1 MPQKNNQEEIITR
14 KHVRKI
20 IYPIII
26 GIGVVVFLLQRE
38 VDVDMF
44 SVISFTWY
52 SAFWI
57 SVAFMMMVIRDLGY
71 MVRLRI
77 LTEGEFT
84 WRQCFNVVM
93 LWEFSS
99 AITPSA
105 IGGTGI
111 AIFFVNREGLSIGRS
126 TAVVMATSFLDEL
139 YFILMFPVLFLVVT
153 GNVLFS
159 IGVEPGEE
167 AMSFTNEFF
176 YFAVIGYFVKLVFVL
191 LVAYGLFINPRGL
204 KWLLLWIFRLP
215 IIRKWR
221 YKMKETGTDLI
232 ETSRTFKS
240 KPFKFWLKVFVA
252 TIFSWT
258 ARYWVVNFLLLAF
271 FYNVMAFDTFD
282 HILIFA
288 RQLVMWIMML
298 VSPTPGG
305 SGFAEFVFSRYLGDF
320 IPLGFAVMMAL
331 VWRLISY
338 YPYLFIGAVMLPQW
352 LAGKITYGKKQ
363 KISKDSISTK
373 PDHPG

>member
-1 MPQKNNQEEIITR
+1 MPVNNNMNDEVITR

-26 GIGVVVFLLQRE
+26 GLAVVVYLLQRE
-38 VDVDMF
+38 VDVDLF
-44 SVISFTWY
+44 AIITFTWY
-52 SAFWI
+52 SVFWLAIAFL
-57 SVAFMMMVIRDLGY
+57 MMVIRDVGY
-71 MVRLRI
+71 IVRLKI
-77 LTEGEFT
+77 LSEGDFT
-84 WRQCFNVVM
+84 LRQCFNIIM

-105 IGGTGI
+105 IGGTGV

-126 TAVVMATSFLDEL
+126 TAIVMATSFLDEL
-139 YFILMFPVLFLVVT
+139 YFILMFPVLFFIVT
-153 GNVLFS
+153 GSRLFA
-159 IGVEPGEE
+159 IGVEQGEE
-167 AMSFTNEFF
+167 IISFTNEFF
-176 YFAVIGYFVKLVFVL
+176 YFAIIGYLVKFFFVL

-215 IIRKWR
+215 FIRKWR
-221 YKMKETGTDLI
+221 YKMNETGTDLI
-232 ETSRTFKS
+232 NTSRVFRTKS
-240 KPFKFWLKVFVA
+240 AGFWLKAFTA
-252 TIFSWT
+252 TFFSWT

-271 FYNVMAFDTFD
+271 FVVDE

-320 IPLGFAVMMAL
+320 IPVGFAVVMAL
-331 VWRLISY
+331 IWRLVSY
-338 YPYLFIGAVMLPQW
+338 YPYLFIGAIMLPRW
-352 LAGKITYGKKQ
+352 LSGKFSRKRPA
-363 KISKDSISTK
+363 KIN
-373 PDHPG
+373 

>member
-1 MPQKNNQEEIITR
+1 MPRNSNKEEVITR

-26 GIGVVVFLLQRE
+26 GLAVVVFLLQRE
-38 VDVDMF
+38 VDVDLF

-52 SAFWI
+52 SVFWI
-57 SVAFMMMVIRDLGY
+57 SIALLMMVVRDLGY

-77 LTEGEFT
+77 LTEGEFS
-84 WRQCFNVVM
+84 WRQCFNVIM

-105 IGGTGI
+105 IGGTGV

-139 YFILMFPVLFLVVT
+139 YFIIMFPILFFVVS
-153 GNVLFS
+153 GSVLFS

-167 AMSFTNEFF
+167 IISFTNEFF
-176 YFAVIGYFVKLVFVL
+176 YFAAIGYFIKLLFVIL
-191 LVAYGLFINPRGL
+191 IIYGLFVNPRGL

-215 IIRKWR
+215 FIRKWR
-221 YKMKETGTDLI
+221 YKMNETGTDLI
-232 ETSRTFKS
+232 QTSRIYKS
-240 KPFKFWLKVFVA
+240 KSPLFWIKVFVA

-258 ARYWVVNFLLLAF
+258 ARYWIVNFLLLAF
-271 FYNVMAFDTFD
+271 FYNVRVYGFLD

-305 SGFAEFVFSRYLGDF
+305 SGFAEFVFSRYLGDY
-320 IPLGFAVMMAL
+320 IPVGFAVMMAL

-338 YPYLFIGAVMLPQW
+338 YPYLFIGAVMLPRW
-352 LAGKITYGKKQ
+352 LAGKFPGNAGDKQ
-363 KISKDSISTK
+363 KK
-373 PDHPG
+373 PIKQKVVK

>member
-1 MPQKNNQEEIITR
+1 MQIEKNNKEEVITR

-26 GIGVVVFLLQRE
+26 GLAVVIFLLQRE
-38 VDVDMF
+38 VDVDLF
-44 SVISFTWY
+44 AVITFTWY

-57 SVAFMMMVIRDLGY
+57 SIAFLMMVIRDLGY

-77 LTEGEFT
+77 LTDGDFS
-84 WRQCFNVVM
+84 WRQCFNIIM

-105 IGGTGI
+105 IGGTGV

-139 YFILMFPVLFLVVT
+139 YFILMFPLLFFIVS
-153 GNVLFS
+153 GSALFS
-159 IGVEPGEE
+159 IGMEE
-167 AMSFTNEFF
+167 GQEAVSFTNEFF
-176 YFAVIGYFVKLVFVL
+176 YFAVIGYFVKFFFVL
-191 LVAYGLFINPRGL
+191 LVAYGLFVNPRGL

-215 IIRKWR
+215 FIRKWR
-221 YKMKETGTDLI
+221 YKMHETGTDLI
-232 ETSRTFKS
+232 STSRIFRKKS
-240 KPFKFWLKVFVA
+240 AIFWLKAFAA
-252 TIFSWT
+252 TFFSWT

-271 FYNVMAFDTFD
+271 FLVDG

-320 IPLGFAVMMAL
+320 IPIGFAVVMAL
-331 VWRLISY
+331 VWRLVSY
-338 YPYLFIGAVMLPQW
+338 YPYLFIGAIMLPRW
-352 LAGKITYGKKQ
+352 LSGKFSRKRKTQ
-363 KISKDSISTK
+363 V
-373 PDHPG
+373 

>member
-1 MPQKNNQEEIITR
+1 MQKQYKDEEIITR

-26 GIGVVVFLLQRE
+26 GIAVVVFLLQRE

-44 SVISFTWY
+44 AVITFTWY
-52 SAFWI
+52 SAFWLAI
-57 SVAFMMMVIRDLGY
+57 AFLMMVIRDLGY
-71 MVRLRI
+71 IVRLKI
-77 LTEGEFT
+77 LSEGDFS
-84 WRQCFNVVM
+84 WRQCFNVIM

-105 IGGTGI
+105 IGGTGV

-139 YFILMFPVLFLVVT
+139 YFIVMFPLLFFIVT
-153 GNVLFS
+153 GSALFA
-159 IGVEPGEE
+159 IGVEPGEDVI
-167 AMSFTNEFF
+167 SFTNEFF
-176 YFAVIGYFVKLVFVL
+176 YFALIGYTVKFVFVL
-191 LVAYGLFINPRGL
+191 VIAYGLFVNPRGL
-204 KWLLLWIFRLP
+204 KWGLLWIFRLP
-215 IIRKWR
+215 LIRKWR
-221 YKMKETGTDLI
+221 YKMHETGTDLI
-232 ETSRTFKS
+232 HTSRVFRK
-240 KPFKFWLKVFVA
+240 KPAVFWIKVFTA
-252 TIFSWT
+252 TFFSWT

-271 FYNVMAFDTFD
+271 FVVDE

-320 IPLGFAVMMAL
+320 IPLGFAVVMAL
-331 VWRLISY
+331 IWRLVSY
-338 YPYLFIGAVMLPQW
+338 YPYLFIGAIMLPRW
-352 LAGKITYGKKQ
+352 LAGKFSRKK
-363 KISKDSISTK
+363 KL
-373 PDHPG
+373 